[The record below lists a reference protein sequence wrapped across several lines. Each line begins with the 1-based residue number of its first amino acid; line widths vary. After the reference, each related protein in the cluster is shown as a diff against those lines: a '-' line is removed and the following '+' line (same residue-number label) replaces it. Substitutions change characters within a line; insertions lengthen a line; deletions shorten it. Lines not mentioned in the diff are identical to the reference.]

1 MRGIRL
7 FIRYFVSILFVFSG
21 FIKANDPK
29 GLSFKMQE
37 FFEVWGVHGLN
48 DYTLYLAVV
57 LNTAEIVLGVALFL
71 KWKPS
76 FTNKAILGLVLFF
89 TFLTGYTYWTG
100 LPKNC
105 GCFGDCL
112 PLTPQ
117 ISFLKDV
124 ALTLLLLIYIFIHKK
139 DPSSKPILSY
149 SGFYSFFS
157 GFLIV
162 LLQIYLLAH
171 LPILDCLPFKE
182 GADLI
187 EGRKVPSNAVP
198 DSTVIYF
205 TYQKGRELVRFAASD
220 FPSDFNSETYRFVKR
235 EDQIIRKGKNM
246 EPPIK
251 GFYLTGV
258 TNIDSTDIILQLPS
272 AILIFSEKTNDLK
285 ENFSA
290 LDRLSLQE
298 YYPAIPV
305 FIVTAQFKETR
316 KLLSSSRFSG
326 WPVFKCDLKTIQTAA
341 RTSPCIY
348 LLSKGKV
355 VRKKAAVDF

>member
-1 MRGIRL
+1 MRFINL
-7 FIRYFVSILFVFSG
+7 FIRYFVSILFIFSG
-21 FIKANDPK
+21 IIKANDPK

-37 FFEVWGVHGLN
+37 FFEVWGIHPLN
-48 DYTLYLAVV
+48 EYTLYLAVI

-76 FTNKAILGLVLFF
+76 LTNKAILGLVLFF

-124 ALTLLLLIYIFIHKK
+124 VLTLLLIVYNYFQRKESLV
-139 DPSSKPILSY
+139 KPIVLY
-149 SGFYSFFS
+149 SGFYTFFS

-182 GADLI
+182 GADLV

-205 TYQKGRELVRFAASD
+205 TYQKEGELVRFAAND
-220 FPSDFNSETYRFVKR
+220 FPSDFTSETYKFVKR
-235 EDQIIRKGKNM
+235 EDHIVRKGKNM

-258 TNIDSTDIILQLPS
+258 TNTDSTDIILQLPS
-272 AILIFSEKTNDLK
+272 AILIFSERAIDLRD
-285 ENFSA
+285 NFSA
-290 LDRLSLQE
+290 LDRLALQE
-298 YYPAIPV
+298 YKDVIPV
-305 FIVTAQFKETR
+305 FIVTAQFEETR

-326 WPVFKCDLKTIQTAA
+326 WHIFKCDLKAIQTAA